1 VTTRVRLPCGMARM
15 DDAALRAFLT
25 AGTRTGKLAVTRK
38 DGSPFVAPVWF
49 VVDDDGSIVFTTGA
63 ETIKGRSLRRDGRAS
78 LCVDDERPPFAYARI
93 DGRVTLSEDR
103 GEMVDLATRI
113 GARYMGAERGA
124 EFGRRNAVP
133 GELLV
138 RLAPERVF
146 SEDDITG

>member
-1 VTTRVRLPCGMARM
+1 MARM

-25 AGTRTGKLAVTRK
+25 AGTRTGR
-38 DGSPFVAPVWF
+38 DGSPFVVPVWF

>member
-1 VTTRVRLPCGMARM
+1 MARM

-25 AGTRTGKLAVTRK
+25 AGTRTGKLAVTRR
-38 DGSPFVAPVWF
+38 DGSPFVVPVWF

-78 LCVDDERPPFAYARI
+78 LCVDDEQPPYAYERL

-103 GEMVDLATRI
+103 DEMLDYASRI

-146 SEDDITG
+146 SEDDIVG

>member
-1 VTTRVRLPCGMARM
+1 M

>member
-1 VTTRVRLPCGMARM
+1 MGRM

-38 DGSPFVAPVWF
+38 DGSPFVVPVWF

-78 LCVDDERPPFAYARI
+78 LCVDDERPPYAYARI

-113 GARYMGAERGA
+113 GARYMGAKRGA